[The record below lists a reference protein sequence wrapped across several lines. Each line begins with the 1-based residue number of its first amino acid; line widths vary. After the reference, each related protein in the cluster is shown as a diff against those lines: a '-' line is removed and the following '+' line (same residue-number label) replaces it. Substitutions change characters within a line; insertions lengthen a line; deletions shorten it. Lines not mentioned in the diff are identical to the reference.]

1 VTQDNE
7 KVMIEVAHKY
17 LHYFPI
23 TPHLKQLFISNR
35 TTRHM
40 RWHREGMRENDRLM
54 VHPSESEAWKVL
66 DSFDA
71 DFARDARNVLFKL
84 VTSGFDP
91 FGTNSALYS
100 AWSILAVPYNLPPS
114 LCMKYEFMFLCL
126 IILDL
131 EVADP

>member
-1 VTQDNE
+1 
-7 KVMIEVAHKY
+7 
-17 LHYFPI
+17 
-23 TPHLKQLFISNR
+23 
-35 TTRHM
+35 M

-126 IILDL
+126 IILGI